1 MRRYAVSA
9 LVLTIACLMPGSSV
23 SAQDDDPALPAGTLR
38 SVPPGRVDLE
48 AADTDQVRR
57 PVGRRS
63 VEVDPYGLVSSDDL
77 LGLLEELTAI
87 RPHLGWRTST
97 TSGERLA
104 LDWVESNLDGLP
116 FLARHGLAI
125 ERETFRTFTGVEF
138 RETSVTLRRDGE
150 EFAAPADGAPG
161 HRDVIG
167 WALRFDS
174 DGALNDNDP
183 DPVVVGSRPLIVRTA
198 TEIYDL
204 PASQIAGRVVFL
216 DYAAV
221 DRTLL
226 GTNEAVTR
234 AWVLIDKQPAA
245 VVLVTAFSNTVGAS
259 HGSFAGWLN
268 PYTWVDVQTHVPVLS
283 LRMED
288 LEPFGIDGWSDLA
301 EVDRATVRWDV
312 DLFAP
317 GESGYLIARIPGHDS
332 SRAVILG
339 AHVDS
344 PNTPGAFDNGSGS
357 VGLLGVARALD
368 GARAIPPVDV
378 YLVWFGSHERGLYG
392 SANFTT
398 RHGDILDRA
407 IAMLQM
413 DCLGHPLDGLVNEI
427 WLETWSYEV
436 HGDASIPW
444 PSYLFSAAAE
454 HGVSTQTADVHG
466 LVSDNSSFAGFGVP
480 QANMI
485 FMDPSEPVEVHYAN
499 HLHDPYDGIELA
511 RLEGQALTDMTTVLL
526 AAALET
532 GADDPDLQP
541 APVPDRRA
549 LFVGS
554 HTEGV
559 HMSPAGLSSF
569 GMTLTWEGF
578 DVDMVPYGREVTTAD
593 LADADLVVVLPVH
606 DYPSPDWDTT
616 VYDEAWTTAELDV
629 LEDYVSN
636 GGLLVLTNSA
646 HRLKYS
652 NIPLDTNEDWSDVN
666 PLADPFG
673 VSFRVGTIRG
683 DTLDPVGNHP
693 LVAGVGA
700 IRVIEGNGHGFLAGT
715 GEVLATA
722 SGEPAVVIL
731 PHGAGE
737 VLVLS
742 DLGILGAAEDPPP
755 NLRFWENLAR
765 YAR

>member
-1 MRRYAVSA
+1 MRRSPVSA
-9 LVLTIACLMPGSSV
+9 LALTIVCLMTVPSV
-23 SAQDDDPALPAGTLR
+23 DAQDDDPIFPAA
-38 SVPPGRVDLE
+38 SVRPVP
-48 AADTDQVRR
+48 ADPVATRTADSHEVRR
-57 PVGRRS
+57 PAGRRS
-63 VEVDPYGLVSSDDL
+63 FEVDPYDLISGDDL
-77 LGLLEELTAI
+77 LGLLEELTSI
-87 RPHLGWRTST
+87 RPHRGWRTST
-97 TSGERLA
+97 TSGEAEA
-104 LDWVESNLDGLP
+104 LDWIESSLSELWFLSLRGLEV
-116 FLARHGLAI
+116 

-138 RETSVTLRRDGE
+138 WETTVTLRRDDE
-150 EFAAPADGAPG
+150 DFTAPADGAAG
-161 HRDVIG
+161 HRDVIP
-167 WALRFDS
+167 WAIRFDS
-174 DGALNDNDP
+174 DGVLNDRNR
-183 DPVVVGSRPLIVRTA
+183 DPVVVDARPLIVRTA
-198 TEIYDL
+198 DEVYGL
-204 PASQIAGRVVFL
+204 PASQVAGRVVFL

-221 DRTLL
+221 DRSII

-234 AWVLIDKQPAA
+234 AWALIDRQPAA
-245 VVLVTAFSNTVGAS
+245 VVMVTTFSNAIGVS

-268 PYTWVDVQTHVPVLS
+268 PYTWVDHQTHVPVLS

-288 LEPFGIDGWSDLA
+288 LEPFGIANWSDLA

-317 GESGYLIARIPGHDS
+317 GDSGFLMARIPGRDS

-339 AHVDS
+339 AHIDS
-344 PNTPGAFDNGSGS
+344 PNTPGAFDDGSGS

-368 GARAIPPVDV
+368 RARVVPPVDV

-392 SANFTT
+392 SANFTA

-427 WLETWSYEV
+427 WLEAWSYEV

-444 PSYLFSAAAE
+444 PSYLFSTAAE
-454 HGVSTQTADVHG
+454 RGVATQTADVHG
-466 LVSDNSSFAGFGVP
+466 LVSDNSSFAGYGVP
-480 QANMI
+480 NADMV
-485 FMDPSEPVEVHYAN
+485 FMDPSEGVEVHYAN
-499 HLHDPYDGIELA
+499 HLHDPYDGIDLA
-511 RLEGQALTDMTTVLL
+511 RLEGQALADMTTILL

-532 GADDPDLQP
+532 GADAPDLQP
-541 APVPDRRA
+541 APVADRRA

-559 HMSPAGLSSF
+559 HMSPAGMSSF

-578 DVDMVPYGREVTTAD
+578 DVDMVPYGRAVTADD

-606 DYPSPDWDTT
+606 DYPSPDWDTS
-616 VYDEAWTTAELDV
+616 VYDEEWTTAELDV
-629 LEDYVSN
+629 LEDYVSD
-636 GGLLVLTNSA
+636 GGLLVLTNTA
-646 HRLKYS
+646 HRLKYY
-652 NIPLDTNEDWSDVN
+652 NIPLDRNEDWSDVN
-666 PLADPFG
+666 PLADRFG

-693 LVAGVGA
+693 LVTGLGA
-700 IRVIEGNGHGFLAGT
+700 IRVIEGNGHGFRADT

-722 SGEPAVVIL
+722 VGEPAVVIV

-737 VLVLS
+737 VLVLA
-742 DLGILGAAEDPPP
+742 DLGMLGAAEEPAF
-755 NLRFWENLAR
+755 NLLFWENLAR

>member
-9 LVLTIACLMPGSSV
+9 LVLTIACLMPEPSV
-23 SAQDDDPALPAGTLR
+23 SAQDHGPAFPTGVPLP
-38 SVPPGRVDLE
+38 VPPDRVDLGT
-48 AADTDQVRR
+48 ADADQVLR

-63 VEVDPYGLVSSDDL
+63 VEVDPYSLVSSDDL
-77 LGLLEELTAI
+77 LGLLEELTSI

-97 TSGERLA
+97 TSGERMA
-104 LDWVESNLDGLP
+104 LDWVESKLAGLS
-116 FLARHGLAI
+116 FLTRRGLEI

-150 EFAAPADGAPG
+150 EFTAPADGAPG

-167 WALRFDS
+167 WTVRFDS
-174 DGALNDNDP
+174 DGALNDDDP
-183 DPVVVGSRPLIVRTA
+183 DPVVVDARPLIVRTA
-198 TEIYDL
+198 TEIYGL
-204 PASQIAGRVVFL
+204 AASQVAGRVVFL

-221 DRTLL
+221 DRALL
-226 GTNEAVTR
+226 GTNEAITR

-245 VVLVTAFSNTVGAS
+245 IVLVTEFSNTVGVS

-268 PYTWVDVQTHVPVLS
+268 PYTWVDIQTHIPVLS
-283 LRMED
+283 LRLED
-288 LEPFGIDGWSDLA
+288 LEPFGIRDWDDLA
-301 EVDRATVRWDV
+301 DVDRATVRWDV

-317 GESGYLIARIPGHDS
+317 GHSGFLVARIPGRDS
-332 SRAVILG
+332 TRAVILG

-344 PNTPGAFDNGSGS
+344 PNTPGAFDDGSGS

-368 GARAIPPVDV
+368 RARAVPPVDV
-378 YLVWFGSHERGLYG
+378 VLVWFGSHERGLYG
-392 SANFTT
+392 SANFTA
-398 RHGDILDRA
+398 RHGEILDRA

-444 PSYLFSAAAE
+444 PSYLFSTAAE
-454 HGVSTQTADVHG
+454 HGVPTQTADVHG

-499 HLHDPYDGIELA
+499 HLHDPYDGMDLA
-511 RLEGQALTDMTTVLL
+511 RLEGRALADMTTILL

-532 GADDPDLQP
+532 GADNPDVQP
-541 APVPDRRA
+541 APVADRRA
-549 LFVGS
+549 VFVGS
-554 HTEGV
+554 HTEAV
-559 HMSPAGLSSF
+559 HMSPVGLTGF
-569 GMTLTWEGF
+569 GMALTWEGF
-578 DVDMVPYGREVTTAD
+578 DVDMVPYGRAVTAAD
-593 LADADLVVVLPVH
+593 LADADLVVALPVH
-606 DYPSPDWDTT
+606 DYPSPDWDTS
-616 VYDEAWTTAELDV
+616 VYDEEWTTAELDV
-629 LEDYVSN
+629 LEDYVSD
-636 GGLLVLTNSA
+636 GGLLVLTNTA

-652 NIPLDTNEDWSDVN
+652 NIPLDRNEDWSDVN
-666 PLADPFG
+666 PLADRFG

-693 LVAGVGA
+693 LVAGLTA
-700 IRVIEGNGHGFLAGT
+700 IRVIEGNGHGFRADT

-722 SGEPAVVIL
+722 DGEPSVVIV

-742 DLGILGAAEDPPP
+742 DLGMLGAAEEPPV
-755 NLRFWENLAR
+755 NLPFWENVAR

>member
-9 LVLTIACLMPGSSV
+9 LVLTIACLMPGPSV
-23 SAQDDDPALPAGTLR
+23 SAQDDDPAFPTGARR
-38 SVPPGRVDLE
+38 SVPPDRVALGT
-48 AADTDQVRR
+48 ADADQVLR

-77 LGLLEELTAI
+77 LELLEELTSI
-87 RPHLGWRTST
+87 RPHRGWRTST
-97 TSGERLA
+97 TSGERMA
-104 LDWVESNLDGLP
+104 LDWVESKLAGMSFLTRRGLE
-116 FLARHGLAI
+116 I
-125 ERETFRTFTGVEF
+125 QRETFRTFTGAEF
-138 RETSVTLRRDGE
+138 HETSVTLRSNGQD
-150 EFAAPADGAPG
+150 FTAPADGAPG

-167 WALRFDS
+167 WAIRFDS
-174 DGALNDNDP
+174 DGALNDNDA
-183 DPVVVGSRPLIVRTA
+183 DPVVVSSRPLIVRT
-198 TEIYDL
+198 TEEIYGL
-204 PASQIAGRVVFL
+204 PASQVAGRVVFL

-221 DRTLL
+221 DRALV

-234 AWVLIDKQPAA
+234 AWVLLDKQPAA
-245 VVLVTAFSNTVGAS
+245 VVLVTTFSNTDGVS

-268 PYTWVDVQTHVPVLS
+268 PYTWVDIETHTPVLS
-283 LRMED
+283 LRLED
-288 LEPFGIDGWSDLA
+288 LEPFGIREWDDLD

-317 GESGYLIARIPGHDS
+317 GDSGFLVARIPGRDS
-332 SRAVILG
+332 SHAVILG
-339 AHVDS
+339 AHIDS
-344 PNTPGAFDNGSGS
+344 PNTPGAFDDGSGS

-368 GARAIPPVDV
+368 RARAVPPVDV
-378 YLVWFGSHERGLYG
+378 VLVWFGSHERGLYG
-392 SANFTT
+392 SANFTA

-427 WLETWSYEV
+427 WLETWSYQV

-454 HGVSTQTADVHG
+454 HGVATQTADVHG

-499 HLHDPYDGIELA
+499 HLHDPYDGMELA
-511 RLEGQALTDMTTVLL
+511 RLEGQALADMTTVLL
-526 AAALET
+526 TAALET
-532 GADDPDLQP
+532 GTDNPDVQP
-541 APVPDRRA
+541 APTADRRA
-549 LFVGS
+549 VFVGS
-554 HTEGV
+554 HTEAV
-559 HMSPAGLSSF
+559 HMSPVGLTGF
-569 GMTLTWEGF
+569 GMALTWEGF
-578 DVDMVPYGREVTTAD
+578 DVDMVPYGREVTAGD

-616 VYDEAWTTAELDV
+616 VYDEAWTTAEIDV
-629 LEDYVSN
+629 LEDYVSS
-636 GGLLVLTNSA
+636 GGLLVLTNTA
-646 HRLKYS
+646 HRLKYF

-666 PLADPFG
+666 PLGDRFG
-673 VSFRVGTIRG
+673 ISFRVGTIRG
-683 DTLDPVGNHP
+683 DALDPVGNHP

-700 IRVIEGNGHGFLAGT
+700 IRVIEGNGHGFLADT

-722 SGEPAVVIL
+722 GGEPAIVIV
-731 PHGAGE
+731 PHAAGE
-737 VLVLS
+737 VLVVS
-742 DLGILGAAEDPPP
+742 DLGILGAAEEPPA
-755 NLRFWENLAR
+755 NLPFWENLAR